1 MKFGALLLLL
11 LGSMHGVFTQVP
23 ITAFT
28 ERNIVEEDLGSGKS
42 GI

>member
-1 MKFGALLLLL
+1 MKLEALLLLL

-28 ERNIVEEDLGSGKS
+28 ERTAVEEDLGSGKRS
-42 GI
+42 I